1 LKFKSITEYKQA
13 DSYILEHQRELSDM
27 IAGEDSLL
35 DEGYIDNTHFY
46 KIGQS
51 FNPSLRY
58 LRNRSR
64 SRNRSI

>member
-1 LKFKSITEYKQA
+1 
-13 DSYILEHQRELSDM
+13 M
-27 IAGEDSLL
+27 ISGEDSLL